1 MVVVLAA
8 IEDETTTVALGAGR
22 ASLGAH
28 GVRSGQEVRGAGPRK
43 SAVAQSIAR
52 VAAEQAST
60 MARKRNPA
68 GEREPSRDDED
79 EAESSMV
86 LLPTLAW

>member
-52 VAAEQAST
+52 AAAEQAST
-60 MARKRNPA
+60 MARNPA